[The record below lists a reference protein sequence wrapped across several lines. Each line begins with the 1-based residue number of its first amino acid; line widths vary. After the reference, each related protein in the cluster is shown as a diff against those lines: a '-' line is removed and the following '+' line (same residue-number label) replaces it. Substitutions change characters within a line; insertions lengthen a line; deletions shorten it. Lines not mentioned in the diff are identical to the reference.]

1 MGEKYKMTCN
11 YFNCVEHF
19 HILAWIIASCVSTS
33 AFASLFCVPVGITSS
48 PVGIKLCAITARI
61 KKYKPIIKKK
71 RKEKNNDKI
80 VLLGKDELSTI
91 DVVFSNNLINS
102 YISHGKIFSANN
114 VLREYNDIKEEILIF
129 LWDRLYKYGW

>member
-1 MGEKYKMTCN
+1 MGEKYKKTCN
-11 YFNCVEHF
+11 YFNRVQHF

-33 AFASLFCVPVGITSS
+33 VFASVFCVPVGITSS

-71 RKEKNNDKI
+71 RKENNNDKI

-102 YISHGKIFSANN
+102 YTSHGKIFSANN
-114 VLREYNDIKEEILIF
+114 VLREHNDIKEQILIF